1 MRTGVIDRE
10 HLAVIGMKDRN
21 RRIGFDPP
29 RLTAR
34 QGPEW
39 ADFKHDVDLPVMDF
53 VLRNTHRYVQQS
65 AVSWS
70 ALSIRI
76 T

>member
-34 QGPEW
+34 QGREW

-53 VLRNTHRYVQQS
+53 VAYYET
-65 AVSWS
+65 
-70 ALSIRI
+70 RI
-76 T
+76 AMCNSLW